1 MSGLHAIL
9 PGTPGLDHERA
20 FQVLAYGDP
29 NIDLMFAVAGVPG
42 SGDKTLGRRLGSFA
56 GGTVANAGC
65 AASAMGCRTQAFG
78 RVGDDADGRFLLQAY
93 SRHGVA
99 TDRVRTLARTPSACA
114 MIMIEADG
122 EKALVYAPMAGSPFD
137 GAALQAALEQSALL
151 YAMPYDIVEFKSVH
165 ALARAAGT
173 LVAIDIEAA
182 MAPHPG
188 DIERLLGLADL
199 VFMNDATYLRLF
211 GQAPGVEHMRALL
224 AHGARALVVT
234 CGAAG
239 ALAVTR
245 QGQAQHGAFAAVA
258 RDRTG
263 AGDCFNGA
271 FLAALCQGRELD
283 AALRFACAA
292 ASFAVMRVG
301 AREGIPARAEV
312 EALLRAGAQQAGA

>member
-1 MSGLHAIL
+1 MSEARPIL
-9 PGTPGLDHERA
+9 PGTPGLHLERA

-29 NIDLMFAVAGVPG
+29 NIDLLFSVPGVPG

-93 SRHGVA
+93 AGHGVA

-114 MIMIEADG
+114 MIMIEPDG

-137 GAALQAALEQSALL
+137 AGALRGALEQSALL
-151 YAMPYDIVEFKSVH
+151 YAMPYDIAEFRTVH
-165 ALARAAGT
+165 ALARAAGA
-173 LVAIDIEAA
+173 LVAIDVEAA
-182 MAPHPG
+182 MAPQPG

-211 GQAPGVEHMRALL
+211 GQAPGAQQMRALL
-224 AHGARALVVT
+224 THGARALVVT
-234 CGAAG
+234 CGGAG

-245 QGQAQHGAFAAVA
+245 QDQARHAAFPAVVC
-258 RDRTG
+258 DRTG

-271 FLAALCQGRELD
+271 FLAALCEGRALD

-292 ASFAVMRVG
+292 ASFAVTRVG
-301 AREGIPARAEV
+301 AREGIPVRAEV
-312 EALLRAGAQQAGA
+312 DALLDAGMRPPCG